1 MEIKTVCPLGSV
13 CEKAAD
19 GVIERCAWY
28 VNIRGKDP
36 QSEQEIDEWRCAMAW
51 QPILMVEN
59 AQTNRGQTQALESF
73 RNEMVNGQQQFNQA
87 LVFAAGQNKL
97 VNT

>member
-13 CEKAAD
+13 CEKAVD
-19 GVIERCAWY
+19 GAIERCAWY
-28 VNIRGKDP
+28 VNIAGKDP
-36 QSEQEIDEWRCAMAW
+36 QSEQEINEWRCAMAW
-51 QPILMVEN
+51 QPVLILEN

-73 RNEMVNGQQQFNQA
+73 RNEMVSGQQQFNQA
-87 LVFAAGQNKL
+87 LVFAANQNKL